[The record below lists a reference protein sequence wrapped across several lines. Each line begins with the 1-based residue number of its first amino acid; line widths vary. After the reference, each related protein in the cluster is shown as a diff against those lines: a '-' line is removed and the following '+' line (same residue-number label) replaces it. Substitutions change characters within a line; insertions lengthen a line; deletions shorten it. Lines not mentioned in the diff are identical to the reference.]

1 MAITAIPGA
10 IRYRFLQL
18 GVQSALNTPVTP
30 TRRVP
35 WRGLIDYDPG
45 VTDPDVDTGS
55 IDPTMLPYTLGTTV
69 ALPVTGSLD
78 FDNAAIRLAAALK
91 GGVTPTGAG
100 TAKTWAFQVASLT
113 QDPFDPF
120 TVEQGDDTEATDTT
134 IGYGGI
140 IDTFEETMPEDGGPV
155 TISDQWIFSGATL
168 GNNGTDSLTVDD
180 NPIWAFGTD
189 TAYYMD
195 TVVGSIGITPMDGV
209 HSGVLRITSNIDRKR
224 FQNGSNT
231 RNSLAG
237 YSRGPRMVEL
247 VLTVAKTAA
256 WVAERATHDDTPRVY
271 RYFKVSTTSTE
282 LAQAATPFRYDRL
295 GKFLLH
301 SVEDTEVNNNAAM
314 TMTYRAYY
322 DATLGYAFRAELVN
336 QLSALP

>member
-1 MAITAIPGA
+1 MAVTAIPGA
-10 IRYRFLQL
+10 IRNRFLQI
-18 GVQSALNTPVTP
+18 GVQTVLNTAVTP

-45 VTDPDVDTGS
+45 VTDPDVDVGS
-55 IDPTMLPYTLGTTV
+55 MDPVLLPYTLGTTV
-69 ALPVTGSLD
+69 GMTATGPLD
-78 FDNAAIRLAAALK
+78 FDNAAIRVQAALK

-100 TAKTWAFQVASLT
+100 TAKTWTHQVASLT

-140 IDTFEETMPEDGGPV
+140 IDVFEETMPEDGGPI

-168 GNNGTDSLTVDD
+168 GNNGTDGIVIDD
-180 NPIWAFGTD
+180 SPQWAFGTD

-195 TVVGSIGITPMDGV
+195 TVSGSIGISPMDGV
-209 HSGVLRITSNIDRKR
+209 HSGVIRITNNIDRKR

-237 YSRGPRMVEL
+237 YSRGPRMIEL
-247 VLTVAKTAA
+247 ILTVAKTAA
-256 WVAERATHDDTPRVY
+256 WVTERGTHDNTPRVN
-271 RYFKVSTTSTE
+271 RYFKVATVSTE
-282 LAQAATPFRYDRL
+282 LAQAANPFKYERFGAFRL
-295 GKFLLH
+295 FT
-301 SVEDTEVNNNAAM
+301 VEDTEVNNNAAM
-314 TMTYRAYY
+314 TLTYRAYY
-322 DATLGYAFRAELVN
+322 DSGLGYAYKSIIVN
-336 QLSALP
+336 QLAAMP